1 MGLTSLV
8 ERGLRFEGG
17 KCFHL
22 FFLFR
27 LVSFVYCGANFDWR
41 SRRRGLEIEVI
52 SDSIEPCSILFH
64 IVPFC
69 DLCSAETEQIS
80 NLFDSQCP
88 YCTICLFHPVYQIG
102 GEGMS
107 ERM

>member
-64 IVPFC
+64 VVHFC
-69 DLCSAETEQIS
+69 DLCSAVTEQIS
-80 NLFDSQCP
+80 NLFYCQC
-88 YCTICLFHPVYQIG
+88 FDRSIG
-102 GEGMS
+102 LLYAINKAGCEGMS